1 MIGVEEE
8 ESQITQETLS
18 WQSSV
23 LQPVAPESCESLST
37 SSLTGALYV
46 YQCLQYTNSTGSF
59 IQGTAAYEWLKVK
72 LSLSGVRVIATVVV
86 HTVTILMQP
95 TLGQRYY

>member
-1 MIGVEEE
+1 M
-8 ESQITQETLS
+8 
-18 WQSSV
+18 
-23 LQPVAPESCESLST
+23 APESCESLST

-72 LSLSGVRVIATVVV
+72 LLVRGQGHCHSGGPHSDHSDATHPGTKV
-86 HTVTILMQP
+86 L
-95 TLGQRYY
+95 LELEL